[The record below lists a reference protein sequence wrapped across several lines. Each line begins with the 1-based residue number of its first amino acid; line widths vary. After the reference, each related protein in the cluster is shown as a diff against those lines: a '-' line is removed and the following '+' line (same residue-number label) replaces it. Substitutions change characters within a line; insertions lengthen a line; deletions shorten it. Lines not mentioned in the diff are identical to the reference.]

1 MSKRTPNHRL
11 VKRSRTYSVDE
22 VAILL
27 GSHRNTVRHWLKNG
41 LRTIDDRRPLLVHGA
56 DLAEFLK
63 ERRAKSKHPC
73 APGQIYCLR
82 CRLPRTPAG
91 NAVIYRALTADR
103 GDLVGMCGVC
113 GCRLFRRVS
122 LAKLRGSAGDL
133 MVGFT
138 DAEGHI
144 GKHPYPSLNCDFEK
158 EPTTHG

>member
-1 MSKRTPNHRL
+1 MPKRTPNHRL

-22 VAILL
+22 VANLF
-27 GSHRNTVRHWLKNG
+27 GAHRNTVRHWLNNG

-56 DLAEFLK
+56 DLADFLK
-63 ERRAKSKHPC
+63 ERRTKSKHPC

-82 CRLPRTPAG
+82 CRVPRTPAG
-91 NAVIYRALTADR
+91 KAVVYRALTADR
-103 GDLVGMCGVC
+103 GDLVGMCSAC

-122 LAKLRGSAGDL
+122 LAKLRAGAGDL
-133 MVGFT
+133 AVAFT
-138 DAEGHI
+138 DVEGHI